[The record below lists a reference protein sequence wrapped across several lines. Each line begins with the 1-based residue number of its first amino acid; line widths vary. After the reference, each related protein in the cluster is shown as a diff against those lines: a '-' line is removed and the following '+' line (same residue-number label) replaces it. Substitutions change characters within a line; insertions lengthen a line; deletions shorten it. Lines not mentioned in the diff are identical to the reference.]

1 MEIINL
7 SGWESVGSGMALLVA
22 GFLMLVGLLGCVV
35 PVLPGHVIILLAA
48 VGYRLMLGREESGL
62 AWWSF
67 LILAL
72 FMAVSQLIET
82 FSGAAGSKW
91 FGGTKWG
98 AFGALLGGLG
108 GMFLMPFGLIIG
120 PLIGA
125 VLGEL
130 LFARLHPKSAFSSGI
145 GSVFG
150 TLAGMA
156 VKLMVGVLMVA
167 WILVDVF
174 YFR

>member
-1 MEIINL
+1 MEIL
-7 SGWESVGSGMALLVA
+7 HWSGWESVGSGMALLVA
-22 GFLMLVGLLGCVV
+22 GLLMLVGLIGCVV

-108 GMFLMPFGLIIG
+108 GMFFMPFGLIMG

-130 LFARLHPKSAFSSGI
+130 LFARLHPKSAFSSGV

-167 WILVDVF
+167 WILLDVF
-174 YFR
+174 FVK